1 MMLYPRLALTGIKK
15 NRQTY
20 TPYILTCSGMIMM
33 YYIVSFL
40 SRSEQMKSL
49 EGGSTMAYLL
59 NMGCGIMIAFSAIF
73 LYYTNSFLIK
83 RRTKEFGLYNIL
95 GMGKRNISKI
105 MIWETLMIYAAGI
118 VIGCGCGILFS
129 KLAEL
134 FLKRIMLAETDF
146 SFHVDLVSVWH
157 AMAWFGIIF
166 ILILINSLHRLR
178 LSDPLE
184 LLHSENTGEKPP
196 RSNWLLAVIGAVLL
210 GFSYYLAVVIQDPL
224 SAVLIFFFAV
234 IMVIIA
240 TYLLFIAGSVV
251 FCKALRSNKNYYY
264 KTNHFVSVSQM
275 IYRMKRNGAGLASIC
290 ILSTMV
296 LVTMSTTICLYAGEE
311 NIVDHLFSR
320 DVTVTVNSTDKD
332 IISEAKDIVS
342 NAAASENVTLQNEFT
357 YRYAEFSALA
367 DQNTITLSDPM
378 LGSGEN
384 IYDIYFVPIEDY
396 NSITGSDV
404 FLKKNQMIIY
414 SEYFDTDITS
424 LIFKDIREFQII
436 GKAGE
441 FTEVGGAS
449 ASVLPTMYVFTDS
462 IDTIREIRDIYY
474 QQSESYMNINIKTY
488 CGYDLDCSDSVKKT
502 LSEKMLADLTAF
514 TKAHADEENYG
525 GLNFESREIN
535 RIDFYSTYGGLFF
548 LGILL
553 GSVFVVAAVLI
564 MYYKQVS
571 EGYEDRSRFD
581 ILRKVGMSRKE
592 IRQSINSQVLTVFF
606 LPLAAAGVHM
616 IFAFPIISRMLRV
629 FGMNDSSLF
638 AVVTLISFGIFALF
652 YTAAY
657 FITSRSYYKIAAMGD
672 MLL

>member
-1 MMLYPRLALTGIKK
+1 M
-15 NRQTY
+15 
-20 TPYILTCSGMIMM
+20 
-33 YYIVSFL
+33 
-40 SRSEQMKSL
+40 
-49 EGGSTMAYLL
+49 
-59 NMGCGIMIAFSAIF
+59 
-73 LYYTNSFLIK
+73 
-83 RRTKEFGLYNIL
+83 
-95 GMGKRNISKI
+95 
-105 MIWETLMIYAAGI
+105 
-118 VIGCGCGILFS
+118 
-129 KLAEL
+129 
-134 FLKRIMLAETDF
+134 
-146 SFHVDLVSVWH
+146 
-157 AMAWFGIIF
+157 
-166 ILILINSLHRLR
+166 
-178 LSDPLE
+178 
-184 LLHSENTGEKPP
+184 
-196 RSNWLLAVIGAVLL
+196 IGAVLL

-224 SAVLIFFFAV
+224 SAVLIFSFAV

-311 NIVDHLFSR
+311 NIVDHLFPR
-320 DVTVTVNSTDKD
+320 DVTVTVNSIDKD

-378 LGSGEN
+378 LGSGDN
-384 IYDIYFVPIEDY
+384 IYDIYFVPIGDY

-414 SEYFDTDITS
+414 SESFDTDITS

-462 IDTIREIRDIYY
+462 IDTIRDIRDIYY
-474 QQSESYMNINIKTY
+474 QQTESYMNINIKTY

-535 RIDFYSTYGGLFF
+535 RLDFYSTYGGLFF

-592 IRQSINSQVLTVFF
+592 IRQSINSQVLTVIF